1 MVYFESV
8 FPPQLNDLTFL
19 SQSKTCWSQIER
31 THEKILILSVATSLS
46 PSQWGV
52 TSPSQ
57 ILAEAENV
65 KKLKVVVSFS
75 DDDIIAR
82 EPESVVDSLR
92 IWSDEKSDRKIE
104 KVPESAT
111 ELISRETESEADNR
125 MIRTV
130 NGSSEPEEEEEEK
143 ETSPARLNKQF
154 H

>member
-1 MVYFESV
+1 M
-8 FPPQLNDLTFL
+8 
-19 SQSKTCWSQIER
+19 
-31 THEKILILSVATSLS
+31 ILSVATSLS

-65 KKLKVVVSFS
+65 KKLKVAVSFS

-104 KVPESAT
+104 NEAEPVP
-111 ELISRETESEADNR
+111 ELISREPKSESDNR
-125 MIRTV
+125 MIRTI
-130 NGSSEPEEEEEEK
+130 NGSSELKEEEEK
-143 ETSPARLNKQF
+143 GMSSPARLNKQF